1 MPFSKKELGESGY
14 QLYQSMFESMESR
27 GRNPPNIAVFTPTT
41 ALQLPSVVY
50 PQQPP
55 AWPPFLSKAEQRP
68 LFKYIFLEL
77 FFYNFTYTSPTS
89 Y

>member
-41 ALQLPSVVY
+41 TLQLLGFVSAATTSLAALFIQGGATPTLLVY
-50 PQQPP
+50 
-55 AWPPFLSKAEQRP
+55 LLRTG
-68 LFKYIFLEL
+68 LL
-77 FFYNFTYTSPTS
+77 
-89 Y
+89 